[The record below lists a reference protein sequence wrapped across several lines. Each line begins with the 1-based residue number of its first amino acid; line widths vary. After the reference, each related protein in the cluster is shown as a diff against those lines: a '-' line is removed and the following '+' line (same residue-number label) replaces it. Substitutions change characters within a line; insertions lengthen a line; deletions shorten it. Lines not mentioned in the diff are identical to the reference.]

1 MSKIMSEYT
10 DEDILYEYETVGD
23 LIENKSL
30 KTWWNTLNIDI
41 RTPIKRLR
49 EAVTSLST
57 LARANNKNI
66 ANKTRMIQTKFK
78 KNVQI
83 NLWILRAWSR
93 RIHFYIQ
100 NIKYLIACSK
110 PIVRNSPDQLIECLG
125 CGNSMKPQMFF
136 CRQYLTS
143 LRVANNAQ
151 HQWSDEHTVCIWC
164 KNWLWAQL
172 PSVNSRYDRNVKQ
185 FLRDIQNQM

>member
-78 KNVQI
+78 KLYKSICGFCELEADVFI
-83 NLWILRAWSR
+83 SIFKILS
-93 RIHFYIQ
+93 I
-100 NIKYLIACSK
+100 
-110 PIVRNSPDQLIECLG
+110 
-125 CGNSMKPQMFF
+125 
-136 CRQYLTS
+136 
-143 LRVANNAQ
+143 
-151 HQWSDEHTVCIWC
+151 
-164 KNWLWAQL
+164 
-172 PSVNSRYDRNVKQ
+172 
-185 FLRDIQNQM
+185 